1 MDLRIEQINSMKEK
15 VKGMEVERDAM
26 KKQVHSLEE
35 EGDKRR
41 DEIFRMKRAGTGQ
54 YVMEERENWKAIVAQ
69 QKQEN
74 AKLEKGTSLF
84 SSVTDRPPDLP

>member
-35 EGDKRR
+35 EVDKRR
-41 DEIFRMKRAGTGQ
+41 D
-54 YVMEERENWKAIVAQ
+54 
-69 QKQEN
+69 
-74 AKLEKGTSLF
+74 
-84 SSVTDRPPDLP
+84 

>member
-1 MDLRIEQINSMKEK
+1 MKEK
-15 VKGMEVERDAM
+15 AKGMEVERDAM

-35 EGDKRR
+35 EVDKRR